1 MGKCVKEE
9 VQEQGIGLQP
19 QRVIGRTEHTLSHR
33 VDVERSPFRTLV
45 LTKGQ
50 RTQQQNANE

>member
-1 MGKCVKEE
+1 MGKCVNEE

-19 QRVIGRTEHTLSHR
+19 HRVIRCTEHTLSHR
-33 VDVERSPFRTLV
+33 VDVERSSSRTLV

-50 RTQQQNANE
+50 RTQQQNANK

>member
-33 VDVERSPFRTLV
+33 VDVKRSLFRTQV

-50 RTQQQNANE
+50 RTQQQNANK

>member
-1 MGKCVKEE
+1 MGKCVDKE

-33 VDVERSPFRTLV
+33 VDLERSSSRTLV

-50 RTQQQNANE
+50 RTQQQNANK